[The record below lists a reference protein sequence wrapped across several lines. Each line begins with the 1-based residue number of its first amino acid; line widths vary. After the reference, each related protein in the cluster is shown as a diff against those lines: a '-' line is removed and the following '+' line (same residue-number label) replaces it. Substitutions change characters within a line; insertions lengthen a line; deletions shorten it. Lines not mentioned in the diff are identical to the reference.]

1 MSQSGASHSSDTAD
15 EGYDME
21 FRSYPDDAWYSVR
34 LLLEGDR
41 SEKLRIKYDKF
52 PDDIDDVF
60 PAENFK
66 SENEIHDFVGRIRK
80 VSAQLQDH
88 DCPKVVKGMRVCASD
103 TFADGE
109 VLFYD
114 AIVDDILRK
123 EHLNLNG
130 QEECNCIFLLFW
142 LHGPDVGNVS
152 DKGVA
157 NICLPQDSELHP
169 KVATFMEIATRNSEK
184 GSCKFVSGTTSNDLV
199 VQLKENNS
207 SPIVKQKRRLI
218 GNSIQGKY
226 ARQSLSEVWPF
237 KGENCDDRQDTDVG
251 GGKKLYLILVQN
263 LEKELSSLT
272 VSKFIYKQTSIA
284 TQVYI
289 FPSLPWEPYTN
300 GVIMLDCKRDVEG
313 RLFDFLQNPYN
324 FIVSSNGRPWVVTEK
339 LSMTDHWS
347 LMLKSPNK
355 LPSRRD
361 GCFNNELKVVCCKT
375 EEYEKAK
382 KRRDLFLQFIDH
394 QKGLYKRLCEEE
406 RRIW

>member
-1 MSQSGASHSSDTAD
+1 MSQSGASHSLDTTD
-15 EGYDME
+15 EDYDME

-41 SEKLRIKYDKF
+41 SEKLRIKYDNF

-60 PAENFK
+60 PDGNFK
-66 SENEIHDFVGRIRK
+66 SEDEIHDFVGRIRK

-88 DCPKVVKGMRVCASD
+88 DCLKVVKGMRVCASD

-123 EHLNLNG
+123 EHSNLNG

-142 LHGPDVGNVS
+142 LHGPNVGNVS
-152 DKGVA
+152 NKGVA
-157 NICLPQDSELHP
+157 NICLLQDSELHP
-169 KVATFMEIATRNSEK
+169 KVATFMEIAIRNSEK
-184 GSCKFVSGTTSNDLV
+184 ASCKFVSGTTSNDPV

-218 GNSIQGKY
+218 GNLRQGKY
-226 ARQSLSEVWPF
+226 VRRSLSEVWPS
-237 KGENCDDRQDTDVG
+237 KGENCNDRQDTDVG

-263 LEKELSSLT
+263 LEKELSSLA

-289 FPSLPWEPYTN
+289 FPSLPWEPYAN

-313 RLFDFLQNPYN
+313 RLFDFLQNPN
-324 FIVSSNGRPWVVTEK
+324 HFIVSSNGRPWVAAEK
-339 LSMTDHWS
+339 
-347 LMLKSPNK
+347 
-355 LPSRRD
+355 
-361 GCFNNELKVVCCKT
+361 C
-375 EEYEKAK
+375 
-382 KRRDLFLQFIDH
+382 Q
-394 QKGLYKRLCEEE
+394 RL
-406 RRIW
+406 IIGA